1 MIKQI
6 TLASLLTAASLG
18 ATTITATL
26 GNIQTN
32 VTVTRTIS
40 NSAVG
45 PTTPTNVE
53 VGLIAF
59 TLSSGETF
67 YTYCVEP
74 QQATGPVGTV
84 TTFTVDPTLRLAPGN
99 VGGMSGVQVAAL
111 LLALG
116 QLANPFDPGL
126 SALDQAAMQVALWE
140 ITRENVASTYSVS
153 SGNVTMTNASLNG
166 VLTRAETFLAAVN
179 NGTGTPYA
187 AGRVSAW
194 INTDR
199 QDMLVQVPVPE
210 PWTLTL
216 LGAGLVVVGMFRRR
230 T

>member
-1 MIKQI
+1 MIKQL
-6 TLASLLTAASLG
+6 TLASLLTCASLC
-18 ATTITATL
+18 ASTITATL
-26 GNIQTN
+26 GDIQTN

-45 PTTPTNVE
+45 PTTPTSVA

-74 QQATGPVGTV
+74 QQATGAVGTV

-99 VGGMSGVQVAAL
+99 VGGMSGTQVAAL

-116 QLANPFDPGL
+116 QVANPFDPGL

-140 ITRENVASTYSVS
+140 ITRENVASTYSIF
-153 SGNVTMTNASLNG
+153 SGNATMTNASLSG
-166 VLTRAETFLAAVN
+166 VLARAESFLDAVN
-179 NGTGTPYA
+179 KGTGTPYA
-187 AGRVSAW
+187 AGRVNAW
-194 INTDR
+194 INADR

-210 PWTLTL
+210 PWSLPL
-216 LGAGLVVVGMFRRR
+216 LGAGLVAMGMFRRR
-230 T
+230 K